1 MWYRKFAVI
10 LLFICLVAADS
21 AGVQKILQIS
31 KEKGTVTEYK
41 DPYHTIKKEVSY
53 FPVAESKWDERKT
66 VSYGDSFM
74 MERTY
79 GGKRGHEGCDIMAS
93 YNHRGV
99 YPVVSVCDGTLEK
112 IGWLPQGGWRLGIRS
127 KTGVYYYY
135 AHLSDY
141 MKEYQ
146 IGEQIRAG
154 EVIGFMGDTGYSELE
169 GTTGHF
175 DVHLHFGIY
184 LNDKN
189 GKEYAINPYQVL
201 QKLENK
207 KRTLTF

>member
-1 MWYRKFAVI
+1 
-10 LLFICLVAADS
+10 
-21 AGVQKILQIS
+21 
-31 KEKGTVTEYK
+31 
-41 DPYHTIKKEVSY
+41 
-53 FPVAESKWDERKT
+53 
-66 VSYGDSFM
+66 M

-154 EVIGFMGDTGYSELE
+154 EVIGFMGDTGYSEIE
-169 GTTGHF
+169 GTTGNF

-189 GKEYAINPYQVL
+189 GKEYAISPYQVL

>member
-1 MWYRKFAVI
+1 
-10 LLFICLVAADS
+10 
-21 AGVQKILQIS
+21 
-31 KEKGTVTEYK
+31 
-41 DPYHTIKKEVSY
+41 
-53 FPVAESKWDERKT
+53 
-66 VSYGDSFM
+66 M

-127 KTGVYYYY
+127 KSGVYYYY

-146 IGEQIRAG
+146 NRRADPCRG
-154 EVIGFMGDTGYSELE
+154 SHWLYGRYRL
-169 GTTGHF
+169 
-175 DVHLHFGIY
+175 
-184 LNDKN
+184 
-189 GKEYAINPYQVL
+189 
-201 QKLENK
+201 
-207 KRTLTF
+207 

>member
-41 DPYHTIKKEVSY
+41 DPYPKIKKEVSY

-66 VSYGDSFM
+66 VAYGDSFM

-154 EVIGFMGDTGYSELE
+154 EVIGFMGDTGYSEIE
-169 GTTGHF
+169 GTTGNF

-189 GKEYAINPYQVL
+189 GKEYAINPYQV